1 MTKKQSG
8 LTLVELLIVIFII
21 GILALMGYP
30 AFKNFQPGMQ
40 LRSAARDLIGDL
52 RYVQQLAITEQLE
65 YCLRVLPSE
74 KKYQMLQCGEAEI
87 LEEKSFPEKIVQVT
101 VSGLT
106 DNEVRYNPYG
116 AVTEGGNIVLE
127 NSKSETK
134 TVLVKVSGF
143 VKMAD

>member
-8 LTLVELLIVIFII
+8 LTLAELLIVIFII
-21 GILALMGYP
+21 GVLALIGYP
-30 AFKNFQPGMQ
+30 AFKNFQPSIQ

-65 YCLRVLPSE
+65 YCLRVFTAE
-74 KKYQMLQCGEAEI
+74 KKYQMFQCGETEI
-87 LEEKSFPEKIVQVT
+87 LEEKSFPEKIEQVT

-116 AVTEGGNIVLE
+116 AVVEGGSIVLE

-134 TVLVKVSGF
+134 TVLVKISGF
-143 VKMAD
+143 VKIAD